1 MAKSRELSLQFRK
14 RIIALHKQ
22 GQGYKKI
29 SMTLD
34 VPRDTVGSIICKFKA
49 SGVAKNLPG
58 RSRPKKISPATARYL
73 RQKADR
79 NPRVTAK
86 ELQEDLAVAGTK
98 VSLSTVRRTLHEQG
112 LHARAPRKTPLLT
125 PKHKQKRVQ
134 FAKKHLSKREKF
146 WNSVL
151 WTDETKIELF
161 GHMDQRFVWRRNNEA
176 FAEKNTIPTVKH
188 GGGSVMMWGC
198 FSASGTGNLH
208 RIVGKMDSAMYQD
221 ILEKNVTPSVRNLK
235 LGRTWYLQ
243 QDNDPKHTS
252 KATQAYLKKKHWN
265 VMEWPSQSPDLN
277 PIENLWWDL
286 KKAVARRRPKNLTE
300 LEAIAKEEWA
310 KIPLKRCQTLVERYS
325 SRLHDVIAAKGAA
338 TKY

>member
-1 MAKSRELSLQFRK
+1 MEFRK

-22 GQGYKKI
+22 GKGYKKI
-29 SMTLD
+29 ASTLD
-34 VPRDTVGSIICKFKA
+34 VSRNTVGSIIRKFKA
-49 SGVAKNLPG
+49 TGVVKNLPG
-58 RSRPKKISPATARYL
+58 RSRPKKISPATSRYL
-73 RQKADR
+73 RRQVDR

-86 ELQEDLAVAGTK
+86 ELQEDLAVAGTD
-98 VSLSTVRRTLHEQG
+98 VSVATVRRTLHEQG

-125 PKHKQKRVQ
+125 SRHKQNRIQ
-134 FAKKHLSKREKF
+134 FAKNHLDKPQKF
-146 WNSVL
+146 WDSVL

-161 GHMDQRFVWRRNNEA
+161 GPMDQRYVWRRNNEA

-198 FSASGTGNLH
+198 FSSSGTGSLH
-208 RIVGKMDSAMYQD
+208 KIVGKMDSAMYQD
-221 ILEKNVTPSVRNLK
+221 ILDKNIMPSVRKLK

-252 KATQAYLKKKHWN
+252 KSTQSYMQRKHWK
-265 VMEWPSQSPDLN
+265 VLEWPSQSPDLN

-286 KKAVARRRPKNLTE
+286 KKAVARRRPKNLAE
-300 LEAIAKEEWA
+300 VEVIAKEEWA
-310 KIPLKRCQTLVERYS
+310 RIPIKRCQTLVAKYP
-325 SRLHDVIAAKGAA
+325 SRLQDVIKTKGAA